1 MKEQKKKK
9 LPEKLK
15 DKIARLTALP
25 DEDGQ
30 QTLGVEL
37 RTSLEKTY
45 ENYLLSQARLESAR
59 KEYNMAKGNA
69 RVAEAELRIAHKQ
82 TKKLLKKQTELA
94 DAKKKKKKKKKEQ
107 GVLV

>member
-1 MKEQKKKK
+1 MKEKKKRK

-25 DEDGQ
+25 GESDS

-37 RTSLEKTY
+37 RTRLEKTY
-45 ENYLLSQARLESAR
+45 ENYLLAEARLESAR
-59 KEYNMAKGNA
+59 KEYDLAKGNA

-94 DAKKKKKKKKKEQ
+94 ETEEKKRKKKKQK
-107 GVLV
+107 GVLL